1 MIKHIVIWT
10 LKEQAEGHSKAE
22 NIAIIKKELEALKEK
37 IPVVKSLEIGIN
49 FDPTPDAY
57 DLSLFAEFENK
68 EDLHTY
74 QNHPEHLKVVQL
86 LKMIRDKK
94 AVVDYEV

>member
-10 LKEQAEGHSKAE
+10 LKKHADGRSKAE
-22 NIAIIKKELEALKEK
+22 NIAIIKQALEALKEK
-37 IPVVKSLEIGIN
+37 IPVVKKLEIGVN

-57 DLSLFAEFENK
+57 DLSLYAEFDSK

-74 QNHPEHLKVVQL
+74 QNHPEHLKVVQM
-86 LKMIRDKK
+86 LKTIRDKK
-94 AVVDYEV
+94 AVVDYTI